1 MRAVRTLLQLAR
13 FSYPVIIANCLLES
27 DATHVLDVVHEG
39 AWSMV
44 EAFLFGPWP
53 KIAAE
58 SWQVENQN
66 ISLNSRNW

>member
-13 FSYPVIIANCLLES
+13 LLYPLIISYCLLES

-39 AWSMV
+39 L

-58 SWQVENQN
+58 SWPVGNQN
-66 ISLNSRNW
+66 ISLNPINRNW